1 MAERFASVS
10 EEELKV
16 LIENKD
22 SKNTKRTTKTSVNIL
37 NDYLREKNLEEPQDK
52 TALATGFPIVEFDF
66 FLTFEIKCTYLHLTV
81 SSLLIITLLSN
92 LHMLNFI

>member
-1 MAERFASVS
+1 MAERFAFVS

-52 TALATGFPIVEFDF
+52 TALAKLCSEEV
-66 FLTFEIKCTYLHLTV
+66 LRRR
-81 SSLLIITLLSN
+81 
-92 LHMLNFI
+92 

>member
-1 MAERFASVS
+1 MAERFALVS

-52 TALATGFPIVEFDF
+52 T
-66 FLTFEIKCTYLHLTV
+66 
-81 SSLLIITLLSN
+81 TL
-92 LHMLNFI
+92 F

>member
-22 SKNTKRTTKTSVNIL
+22 SKNTKWTTKTSEKIL

-52 TALATGFPIVEFDF
+52 TTLANVLKKFYAGARKSDGSPYSKSSKCI
-66 FLTFEIKCTYLHLTV
+66 IKQ
-81 SSLLIITLLSN
+81 LLNSV
-92 LHMLNFI
+92 FA

>member
-22 SKNTKRTTKTSVNIL
+22 SKNTKKITKTSVKIL
-37 NDYLREKNLEEPQDK
+37 NDYLREKNLEEPQ
-52 TALATGFPIVEFDF
+52 TTLANILTKFYTGARKIV
-66 FLTFEIKCTYLHLTV
+66 LKHVIRQYYY
-81 SSLLIITLLSN
+81 N
-92 LHMLNFI
+92 

>member
-22 SKNTKRTTKTSVNIL
+22 SKNTKRTTKTSVKIL
-37 NDYLREKNLEEPQDK
+37 NDYLREKNLEEPQYIK
-52 TALATGFPIVEFDF
+52 PLWPM
-66 FLTFEIKCTYLHLTV
+66 FLRSFKKNV
-81 SSLLIITLLSN
+81 
-92 LHMLNFI
+92 

>member
-16 LIENKD
+16 LIENQD
-22 SKNTKRTTKTSVNIL
+22 SKNTKRTTKTSVKIL

-52 TALATGFPIVEFDF
+52 
-66 FLTFEIKCTYLHLTV
+66 IKP
-81 SSLLIITLLSN
+81 
-92 LHMLNFI
+92 LNWRMF

>member
-22 SKNTKRTTKTSVNIL
+22 SKNTKRTTKTKTSVKIL
-37 NDYLREKNLEEPQDK
+37 NDYLREKNLEEPQDN
-52 TALATGFPIVEFDF
+52 
-66 FLTFEIKCTYLHLTV
+66 
-81 SSLLIITLLSN
+81 II
-92 LHMLNFI
+92 